1 MLGSDERD
9 IGNDA
14 RARITAGDQR
24 LDAAI
29 VVGDL
34 DGDGVA
40 DAIVVAHY
48 REGGPTLGQELV
60 QLYVVY
66 GGDLTGDI
74 DVAALPTLLAGPFG
88 PYMQVT
94 PVGDVDG
101 DGFADVLLAH
111 CASGCGSRDPSA
123 PDDTRHTGAFLLYGR
138 PARLTGASW
147 LPAVAARLRDPDPCP
162 IPGIAA
168 VGLGDIDGDGKH
180 DFAIGSGKN
189 AFVFYGR
196 SDRLSGTVDLQ
207 AVADAS
213 LDLYTCGYPEPGDIV
228 AAGDVDGDGRDDFV
242 AAGSACDGT
251 QFRGLVRGSAVR
263 LAGTHTVGEI
273 ASTRFVGDALCP
285 WNAAVPLG
293 DLDGD
298 GKADLAMFSCSN
310 LTGYD
315 YVFLYH
321 LFYGRSGGFPAT
333 VDLGA
338 ADATIRGSSILSLSG
353 LVMDSADLDGNG
365 SREVIFG
372 DDTVAGS
379 DGAVYVLY
387 GRGTRWS
394 GNVDLG
400 RTATVYRGG
409 SHDGL
414 GAAISVGDVT
424 GDGRADLLV
433 TAPSQRAEAP
443 TLGVRGSS
451 DSKVYVVSPAMAP
464 RR

>member
-1 MLGSDERD
+1 VNLG
-9 IGNDA
+9 
-14 RARITAGDQR
+14 T
-24 LDAAI
+24 
-29 VVGDL
+29 
-34 DGDGVA
+34 
-40 DAIVVAHY
+40 
-48 REGGPTLGQELV
+48 
-60 QLYVVY
+60 
-66 GGDLTGDI
+66 
-74 DVAALPTLLAGPFG
+74 
-88 PYMQVT
+88 
-94 PVGDVDG
+94 
-101 DGFADVLLAH
+101 
-111 CASGCGSRDPSA
+111 
-123 PDDTRHTGAFLLYGR
+123 
-138 PARLTGASW
+138 
-147 LPAVAARLRDPDPCP
+147 RDPD
-162 IPGIAA
+162 
-168 VGLGDIDGDGKH
+168 
-180 DFAIGSGKN
+180 
-189 AFVFYGR
+189 
-196 SDRLSGTVDLQ
+196 T
-207 AVADAS
+207 
-213 LDLYTCGYPEPGDIV
+213 PE
-228 AAGDVDGDGRDDFV
+228 F
-242 AAGSACDGT
+242 
-251 QFRGLVRGSAVR
+251 F
-263 LAGTHTVGEI
+263 
-273 ASTRFVGDALCP
+273 
-285 WNAAVPLG
+285 
-293 DLDGD
+293 
-298 GKADLAMFSCSN
+298 
-310 LTGYD
+310 
-315 YVFLYH
+315 
-321 LFYGRSGGFPAT
+321 